1 MNLISTFLLAI
12 LDASVLL
19 LMMLFSNNPNGFVV
33 FCWGVYAI
41 IVLMYNFGYFS
52 SLKRVLRKKIQ

>member
-19 LMMLFSNNPNGFVV
+19 LMLLFSSNPNGLVV
-33 FCWGVYAI
+33 FCWSIYTV

-52 SLKRVLRKKIQ
+52 SLKRVLRKKI

>member
-19 LMMLFSNNPNGFVV
+19 LMMLFSSNPNGFVV
-33 FCWGVYAI
+33 FCWSVYTI

-52 SLKRVLRKKIQ
+52 TLKRVLRKKI